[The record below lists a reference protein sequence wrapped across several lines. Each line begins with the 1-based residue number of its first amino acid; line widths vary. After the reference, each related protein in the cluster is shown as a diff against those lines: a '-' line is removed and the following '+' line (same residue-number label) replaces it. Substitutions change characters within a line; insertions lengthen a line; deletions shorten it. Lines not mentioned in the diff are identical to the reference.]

1 MEYAWISYHINMRF
15 AMEKTTI
22 PVKIAGFL
30 QFSAKKQKKS
40 CHESRNARKQ
50 RERFDR
56 KAMQQYVGVVTA
68 PPHGRMPD
76 AWPLPEEPV
85 FIRSPLQGF
94 SRQNPEPAL
103 AVSRRRNGMD
113 SVRKTSRISMLHGQN
128 FHKISSRKTAFVFL
142 RFRFEPDRSLAAQ
155 PGQISPKPAFCIPD
169 PGCARAKHVLFQ
181 QFPLFAH

>member
-1 MEYAWISYHINMRF
+1 
-15 AMEKTTI
+15 MEKTTI

-30 QFSAKKQKKS
+30 QFSAKNRKKS

-56 KAMQQYVGVVTA
+56 KALQQDVCAVTA

-76 AWPLPEEPV
+76 AWPLPGKPI

-113 SVRKTSRISMLHGQN
+113 SVCKTSRISMLHGQN

-142 RFRFEPDRSLAAQ
+142 RFRFEPNRSLAAQ
-155 PGQISPKPAFCIPD
+155 PGQISPKPEFSIPD
-169 PGCARAKHVLFQ
+169 PGCARAQHVLFQ
-181 QFPLFAH
+181 QFPLLPIDYFALGPSVRPPSMR